1 MSKDPKKFIPG
12 YAPSGQAG
20 ESDSSAEIRPFKLNQ
35 LETRDPEIRKRFNFE
50 TDEAENYYPEN
61 VRKARDGVKELMR
74 DAINKAVVK
83 ANELKDLAKKE
94 GYEKG
99 YTEGFEEGKAKAR
112 EEFSP
117 VLESLQKNIEELG
130 RFRKMMYTKLE
141 REMIE
146 MTLALVKKIIHFELS
161 TREDSVREMM
171 RLAVQNV
178 LDKESMT
185 IKIHPEDKGYAESF
199 RPELQHMYGEI
210 KNITFEAHPGI
221 QRGGCL
227 IESNF
232 GTVDA
237 RIEQLDGQIEN
248 ILHLAPPPPEKE
260 TTENSGEE

>member
-1 MSKDPKKFIPG
+1 MSKDSKNFIPS
-12 YAPSGQAG
+12 YVPSGQAG
-20 ESDSSAEIRPFKLNQ
+20 EGDSSTEIRPFKLNQ
-35 LETRDPEIRKRFNFE
+35 LETRDPKIRKRFNFE
-50 TDEAENYYPEN
+50 TDDAENYYPEN

-83 ANELKDLAKKE
+83 ANEIKDLAKKE

-99 YTEGFEEGKAKAR
+99 LSEGFEEGKIKAR

-210 KNITFEAHPGI
+210 KNITFEAHSGI

-237 RIEQLDGQIEN
+237 RIEQLDEQIEN
-248 ILHLAPPPPEKE
+248 ILHLAPPPPEQE